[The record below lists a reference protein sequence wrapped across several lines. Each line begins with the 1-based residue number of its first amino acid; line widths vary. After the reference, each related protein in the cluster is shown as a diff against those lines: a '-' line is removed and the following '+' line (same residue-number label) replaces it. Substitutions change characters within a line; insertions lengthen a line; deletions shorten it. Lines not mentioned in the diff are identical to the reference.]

1 MKKSNSI
8 VSQYLKTLLLLS
20 LFLQAS
26 CSQLPLNSPSS
37 SKLKSLLVA
46 CERADVTTS
55 PQFIHH
61 PHWPVLAANRFLLSY
76 QKQPLS
82 FKQWQAWL
90 DELSALQQG
99 NGKSAVQSK
108 SCMKVLRSDAVY
120 QLREEL
126 FSEWHSSLY
135 AAWPVIADIMKPFVN
150 RAVEQE
156 IEHNKGIEKQ
166 FRAVAHPLDM
176 GMLKDYQW
184 YGRSINSNHSFQMS
198 DIPLS
203 PLGLPELSA
212 LQREALL
219 DKWQPLWAI
228 NSMAENDRPL
238 SLARVSG
245 ELQIDKSPSIYR
257 YISYGR
263 LQGEII
269 LQLNYVIWFAERKP
283 EGWID
288 LLAGQFDGIQLRS
301 HLDLQGNVLA
311 YDAMHSCGCWY
322 QLFSSPKLRQTKKA
336 EGEPV
341 YLSSFW
347 PGNKA
352 PIVVLSANQ
361 HQLRALLPWR
371 DRAWEVADK
380 ELISL
385 NSKPYSELESLF
397 DKQGLLAES
406 IRLERFL
413 FAPLGVKAAGSM
425 RSRGRHQIAFTSERY
440 FDQPD
445 LLESLGFERVEPR
458 SD

>member
-1 MKKSNSI
+1 MKRSSSI
-8 VSQYLKTLLLLS
+8 VFQYLKTLLLPS
-20 LFLQAS
+20 LFLLAS
-26 CSQLPLNSPSS
+26 CSQLPLNNPSS
-37 SKLKSLLVA
+37 AKLKSLLVA
-46 CERADVTTS
+46 CEGDDVTTS
-55 PQFIHH
+55 PQLIHH
-61 PHWPVLAANRFLLSY
+61 PRWPVLAANRFLLSY

-82 FKQWQAWL
+82 FIQWQAWL
-90 DELSALQQG
+90 DELSALQQQ
-99 NGKSAVQSK
+99 NSKPALPSK
-108 SCMKVLRSDAVY
+108 SCMKALRSDAVY
-120 QLREEL
+120 QLREDL
-126 FSEWHSSLY
+126 SSEWNSNLY

-156 IEHNKGIEKQ
+156 INHNKSIEKK

-176 GMLKDYQW
+176 GMLKNYQW
-184 YGRSINSNHSFQMS
+184 YGRSVNPSLSFQLS
-198 DIPLS
+198 KVPLS
-203 PLGLPELSA
+203 PLGLPVLSA

-228 NSMAENDRPL
+228 DSMAENDRPL

-245 ELQIDKSPSIYR
+245 ELQIDRSPSIYR

-263 LQGEII
+263 LQGEIV
-269 LQLNYVIWFAERKP
+269 LQLNYVIWFTERKP
-283 EGWID
+283 ESWID

-322 QLFSSPKLRQTKKA
+322 QLFSSPKLRQAKKA

-341 YLSSFW
+341 YLSPFW

-361 HQLRALLPWR
+361 HQLQALLPWR
-371 DRAWEVADK
+371 DRAWEVAGK
-380 ELISL
+380 EIIPL
-385 NSKPYSELESLF
+385 NAKPYSELNSLF

-406 IRLERFL
+406 ARLERFL
-413 FAPLGVKAAGSM
+413 FTPLGVRAAGSM

-445 LLESLGFERVEPR
+445 LLESLGFERAEPR

>member
-1 MKKSNSI
+1 MKKSNSS
-8 VSQYLKTLLLLS
+8 VFQYLKTLLLPAL
-20 LFLQAS
+20 LLLAS
-26 CSQLPLNSPSS
+26 CSQLSLNDQSS
-37 SKLKSLLVA
+37 SKLKALLVA
-46 CERADVTTS
+46 CEGDDVTTS
-55 PQFIHH
+55 PQLIHH
-61 PHWPVLAANRFLLSY
+61 PRWPVLAANRFLLSY

-82 FKQWQAWL
+82 VTQWQAWL
-90 DELSALQQG
+90 DKLSALQQQ
-99 NGKSAVQSK
+99 NSKPALPSK
-108 SCMKVLRSDAVY
+108 SCMKALRSDAVY

-126 FSEWHSSLY
+126 FSQWHSGLY
-135 AAWPVIADIMKPFVN
+135 TAWPVIADIMEPLVN
-150 RAVEQE
+150 RAVEKE
-156 IEHNKGIEKQ
+156 ITHNKGIEKQ

-176 GMLKDYQW
+176 GMLSDYEW
-184 YGRSINSNHSFQMS
+184 YGRSVSSSHNFQLS
-198 DIPLS
+198 DMPLN
-203 PLGLPELSA
+203 PLGFPELSA
-212 LQREALL
+212 LQAEALL
-219 DKWQPLWAI
+219 DKWQPLWVI
-228 NSMAENDRPL
+228 DRMAENDIPL

-245 ELQIDKSPSIYR
+245 KLQIDKSPSIYR

-263 LQGEII
+263 LHNEIV

-283 EGWID
+283 ESWID

-322 QLFSSPKLRQTKKA
+322 QLFSSPKLRKTKKA

-361 HQLRALLPWR
+361 HQLQALLPWR
-371 DRAWEVADK
+371 DRAWEVAGK
-380 ELISL
+380 ELIPL
-385 NSKPYSELESLF
+385 NSKPYSELNNLF

-406 IRLERFL
+406 ARLERFL

-445 LLESLGFERVEPR
+445 LLESLGFERAEPR